1 METHGIM
8 MRLIT
13 WYWMLQVIKKERKIM
28 KRTCK
33 VNGKVSYPQ
42 NDGVLTTFS
51 FHNPQTGEVYA
62 MSTTSQEETDELN
75 YGDTVTLEIKKAE
88 VSE

>member
-1 METHGIM
+1 MT
-8 MRLIT
+8 RS
-13 WYWMLQVIKKERKIM
+13 YV
-28 KRTCK
+28 

-51 FHNPQTGEVYA
+51 FHNPQTGE
-62 MSTTSQEETDELN
+62 MLTIQTTSQEETDELN
-75 YGDTVTLEIKKAE
+75 YGDTVTLEIRKSEPETVEAPEKEVEETE

>member
-1 METHGIM
+1 MS
-8 MRLIT
+8 
-13 WYWMLQVIKKERKIM
+13 QVIKKERVIM
-28 KRTCK
+28 KRNYI

-51 FHNPQTGEVYA
+51 FHNPETGE
-62 MSTTSQEETDELN
+62 MLTIQTTSQEETDELN

-88 VSE
+88 LEDTEETEETEVSE

>member
-1 METHGIM
+1 
-8 MRLIT
+8 
-13 WYWMLQVIKKERKIM
+13 M

-42 NDGVLTTFS
+42 NNGVLTTFS
-51 FHNPQTGEVYA
+51 FHNPETGE
-62 MSTTSQEETDELN
+62 MLTIQTTSQEETDELN

>member
-1 METHGIM
+1 
-8 MRLIT
+8 
-13 WYWMLQVIKKERKIM
+13 M

-51 FHNPQTGEVYA
+51 FHNPETGE
-62 MSTTSQEETDELN
+62 MLTIQTTSQEETDELN
-75 YGDTVTLEIKKAE
+75 YGDTVTLEIKKSESETVEKLEKSE

>member
-1 METHGIM
+1 
-8 MRLIT
+8 
-13 WYWMLQVIKKERKIM
+13 M

-51 FHNPQTGEVYA
+51 FHNPETGEVYA

-75 YGDTVTLEIKKAE
+75 YGDTVTLEIRKSEPETVEAPEEVVEKNEVAE
-88 VSE
+88 

>member
-1 METHGIM
+1 
-8 MRLIT
+8 
-13 WYWMLQVIKKERKIM
+13 M

-51 FHNPQTGEVYA
+51 FHNPETGE
-62 MSTTSQEETDELN
+62 MLTRQTTSQEETDELN
-75 YGDTVTLEIKKAE
+75 YGDTVTLEIKKSE

>member
-1 METHGIM
+1 
-8 MRLIT
+8 
-13 WYWMLQVIKKERKIM
+13 M

-51 FHNPQTGEVYA
+51 FHNPETGE
-62 MSTTSQEETDELN
+62 MLTIQTTSQEETDELN
-75 YGDTVTLEIKKAE
+75 YGDTVTLEIRKSEPETAE
-88 VSE
+88 ETEVTE

>member
-1 METHGIM
+1 
-8 MRLIT
+8 
-13 WYWMLQVIKKERKIM
+13 M
-28 KRTCK
+28 KRNYI

-51 FHNPQTGEVYA
+51 FHNSETGE
-62 MSTTSQEETDELN
+62 MLTIQTTSQEETNELN

-88 VSE
+88 LETVEAPEETEVSK

>member
-1 METHGIM
+1 
-8 MRLIT
+8 
-13 WYWMLQVIKKERKIM
+13 M
-28 KRTCK
+28 KRNYV

-51 FHNPQTGEVYA
+51 FHNLETGE
-62 MSTTSQEETDELN
+62 MMTIQTNSQEETNELN
-75 YGDTVTLEIKKAE
+75 YGDTVTLEIKKVE

>member
-1 METHGIM
+1 MT
-8 MRLIT
+8 RS
-13 WYWMLQVIKKERKIM
+13 YV
-28 KRTCK
+28 

-51 FHNPQTGEVYA
+51 FHNPQTGE
-62 MSTTSQEETDELN
+62 MLTIQTTSQEETDELN
-75 YGDTVTLEIKKAE
+75 YGDTVTLEIRKSEPETVENPEKEVEETE

>member
-1 METHGIM
+1 
-8 MRLIT
+8 
-13 WYWMLQVIKKERKIM
+13 M
-28 KRTCK
+28 KRNYI

-51 FHNPQTGEVYA
+51 FHNPETGE
-62 MSTTSQEETDELN
+62 MLTMQTTSQDETDELN

-88 VSE
+88 LEDTEETEETEVTE

>member
-1 METHGIM
+1 
-8 MRLIT
+8 
-13 WYWMLQVIKKERKIM
+13 MLQITKKEREIM

-51 FHNPQTGEVYA
+51 FHNPETGEVYA

-75 YGDTVTLEIKKAE
+75 YGDTVTLEIKKEEPEEPEKEVEETE

>member
-1 METHGIM
+1 
-8 MRLIT
+8 
-13 WYWMLQVIKKERKIM
+13 M
-28 KRTCK
+28 KRNYI

-51 FHNPQTGEVYA
+51 FYNPETGD
-62 MSTTSQEETDELN
+62 MMTIQTTSQEETDELN

-88 VSE
+88 IETVEVPEETEVTE

>member
-1 METHGIM
+1 
-8 MRLIT
+8 
-13 WYWMLQVIKKERKIM
+13 M

-51 FHNPQTGEVYA
+51 FHNPETGE
-62 MSTTSQEETDELN
+62 MLTMQTTSQEETDELN
-75 YGDTVTLEIKKAE
+75 YGDTVTLEIRKSEPETVEAPKKTE

>member
-1 METHGIM
+1 
-8 MRLIT
+8 
-13 WYWMLQVIKKERKIM
+13 M
-28 KRTCK
+28 KRNYV

-51 FHNPQTGEVYA
+51 FHNPETGE
-62 MSTTSQEETDELN
+62 MLTIQTTSQEETDELN

-88 VSE
+88 TETPEETEKEVEKTEVSE

>member
-1 METHGIM
+1 
-8 MRLIT
+8 
-13 WYWMLQVIKKERKIM
+13 M

-51 FHNPQTGEVYA
+51 FHNPDTGE
-62 MSTTSQEETDELN
+62 MLTIQTTSQEETDELN

-88 VSE
+88 LETVEAPKETEVSE

>member
-1 METHGIM
+1 
-8 MRLIT
+8 
-13 WYWMLQVIKKERKIM
+13 M

-33 VNGKVSYPQ
+33 VNGKVLYPQ

-51 FHNPQTGEVYA
+51 FHNPETGE
-62 MSTTSQEETDELN
+62 MQTIQTTSQEETDELN
-75 YGDTVTLEIKKAE
+75 YGDTVTLEIKKVE

>member
-1 METHGIM
+1 
-8 MRLIT
+8 
-13 WYWMLQVIKKERKIM
+13 M

-51 FHNPQTGEVYA
+51 FHNPETGE
-62 MSTTSQEETDELN
+62 MLTIQTTSQEETDELN
-75 YGDTVTLEIKKAE
+75 YGDKVTLEIKKAE
-88 VSE
+88 LETVEVPEETEVSE

>member
-1 METHGIM
+1 
-8 MRLIT
+8 
-13 WYWMLQVIKKERKIM
+13 M

-51 FHNPQTGEVYA
+51 FHNPDTGEVYA

-75 YGDTVTLEIKKAE
+75 YGDTVTLEIKKQNMKRQKLRKKKKKPRYQNETSDFSARRN
-88 VSE
+88 

>member
-1 METHGIM
+1 
-8 MRLIT
+8 
-13 WYWMLQVIKKERKIM
+13 M

-42 NDGVLTTFS
+42 NSGVLTTFS
-51 FHNPQTGEVYA
+51 FHNPQTGE
-62 MSTTSQEETDELN
+62 MLTMQTTSQDETDELN

-88 VSE
+88 LEDTEETEETEVTE

>member
-1 METHGIM
+1 
-8 MRLIT
+8 
-13 WYWMLQVIKKERKIM
+13 M

-51 FHNPQTGEVYA
+51 FHNPETGE
-62 MSTTSQEETDELN
+62 MLTIQTTSQEETDELN
-75 YGDTVTLEIKKAE
+75 YGEMVTLEIKKVELETAE
-88 VSE
+88 ETEVTE

>member
-1 METHGIM
+1 
-8 MRLIT
+8 
-13 WYWMLQVIKKERKIM
+13 M

-51 FHNPQTGEVYA
+51 VHNPETGEVYA

-75 YGDTVTLEIKKAE
+75 YGDTVTLEIRKLEEPETVEAPEEVEKTEVAE
-88 VSE
+88 

>member
-1 METHGIM
+1 
-8 MRLIT
+8 
-13 WYWMLQVIKKERKIM
+13 M

-51 FHNPQTGEVYA
+51 FHNPETGE
-62 MSTTSQEETDELN
+62 MLTIQTTSQEETDELN
-75 YGDTVTLEIKKAE
+75 YGDTVTL
-88 VSE
+88 

>member
-1 METHGIM
+1 MSVPDLHH
-8 MRLIT
+8 LS
-13 WYWMLQVIKKERKIM
+13 QVIKKERKAM

-51 FHNPQTGEVYA
+51 FHNHETGE
-62 MSTTSQEETDELN
+62 MLTIQTTSQEETDELN
-75 YGDTVTLEIKKAE
+75 YGDTVTLEIKKVE

>member
-1 METHGIM
+1 
-8 MRLIT
+8 
-13 WYWMLQVIKKERKIM
+13 M
-28 KRTCK
+28 KRNYN

-51 FHNPQTGEVYA
+51 FHNPETGD
-62 MSTTSQEETDELN
+62 MMTIQTTSQEETDELN

-88 VSE
+88 LETVEVPEETEVTE

>member
-1 METHGIM
+1 
-8 MRLIT
+8 
-13 WYWMLQVIKKERKIM
+13 M

-42 NDGVLTTFS
+42 NNGVLTTFS
-51 FHNPQTGEVYA
+51 FHNPETGE
-62 MSTTSQEETDELN
+62 MLTIQTTSQEETDELN
-75 YGDTVTLEIKKAE
+75 YGDTVTLEIRKSVTETPEETE

>member
-1 METHGIM
+1 
-8 MRLIT
+8 
-13 WYWMLQVIKKERKIM
+13 M

-51 FHNPQTGEVYA
+51 FHNPETGE
-62 MSTTSQEETDELN
+62 MLTIQTTSQEETDELN
-75 YGDTVTLEIKKAE
+75 YGDTVTLQIKKAE
-88 VSE
+88 LENIEESEKAEVSK

>member
-1 METHGIM
+1 
-8 MRLIT
+8 
-13 WYWMLQVIKKERKIM
+13 M
-28 KRTCK
+28 KRNYI

-51 FHNPQTGEVYA
+51 FHNPETGE
-62 MSTTSQEETDELN
+62 MLTIQTTSQEETDELN
-75 YGDTVTLEIKKAE
+75 YGDTVTLEIRKSEPETPEAPEKEETE

>member
-1 METHGIM
+1 
-8 MRLIT
+8 
-13 WYWMLQVIKKERKIM
+13 M
-28 KRTCK
+28 KRNYI

-51 FHNPQTGEVYA
+51 FHNPETGE
-62 MSTTSQEETDELN
+62 MLTIQTTSQEETDELN
-75 YGDTVTLEIKKAE
+75 YGDTVTLEIRKSEPETPENPEKEVEETE